1 MSQDALF
8 EQLKN
13 PNPHLRDRAMWE
25 IVDSKD
31 DTTIP
36 RLMSVLDETD
46 TTYRR
51 AAVKTI
57 GAVGIETVPA
67 LVETLRASDNGTV
80 RSSCAKALAQVS
92 LNYPEEEFPE
102 EGIEGLKESL
112 QDENPVVNIASA
124 MALGVIGVPA
134 LDTLLDVLH
143 SSDNPALGVA
153 IINAL
158 SSIKDERAVAAL
170 KELAEGEDTDMYMK
184 QMAQSAFSRMDMLKG
199 LEWKGK

>member
-1 MSQDALF
+1 MSQDTLF

-25 IVDSKD
+25 IVESKD
-31 DTTIP
+31 DNTIP

-57 GAVGIETVPA
+57 GAVGVETVPF
-67 LVETLRASDNGTV
+67 LVETLRKSDNGTV
-80 RSSCAKALAQVS
+80 RSSCAKALAQVA
-92 LNYPEEEFPE
+92 LNYPEETFPE
-102 EGIEGLKESL
+102 IGIEGLKESL

-124 MALGVIGVPA
+124 MAMGVVGVPA
-134 LDTLLDVLH
+134 LDSLLDVLN
-143 SSDNPALGVA
+143 STDNVALGVA

-158 SSIKDERAVAAL
+158 SAIKDDRAIETL
-170 KELAEGEDTDMYMK
+170 KRIAEDENSDMYMK
-184 QMAQSAFSRMDMLKG
+184 QMAESAFSRMDMLKG
-199 LEWKGK
+199 MEPK

>member
-1 MSQDALF
+1 MSQDTLF
-8 EQLKN
+8 EQLKH

-25 IVDSKD
+25 IVDTKD
-31 DTTIP
+31 ENTIP

-57 GAVGIETVPA
+57 GAVGVETVPF
-67 LVETLRASDNGTV
+67 LVETLKESDNGTV

-92 LNYPEEEFPE
+92 LNYPDETFPE
-102 EGIEGLKESL
+102 VGIQGLKEAL
-112 QDENPVVNIASA
+112 LDENPVVNIASA
-124 MALGVIGVPA
+124 MAMGVIGTPA
-134 LDTLLDVLH
+134 LDSLLEVLE
-143 SSDNPALGVA
+143 STDNVALGVA

-158 SSIKDERAVAAL
+158 SSMKDERALETL
-170 KELAEGEDTDMYMK
+170 KQIAEDENADMYMK

-199 LEWKGK
+199 MGS